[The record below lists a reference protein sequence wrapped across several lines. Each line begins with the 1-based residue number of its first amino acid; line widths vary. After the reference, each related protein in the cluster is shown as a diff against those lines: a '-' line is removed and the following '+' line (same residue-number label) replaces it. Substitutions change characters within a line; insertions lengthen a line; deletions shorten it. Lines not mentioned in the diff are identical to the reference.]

1 MRARATTKEDTMT
14 TTVQER
20 LQGWADDAAKTLT
33 LDDAGAWCAGEDGIR
48 YEGAVAKMRRLAD
61 DLASYLGAERAS
73 VELGID
79 GAGYGVY
86 SLYASVHMEGED
98 FIAYAPIA

>member
-1 MRARATTKEDTMT
+1 MMT
-14 TTVQER
+14 TAQRGAVQEH
-20 LQGWADDAAKTLT
+20 LQGWADDAAQEIT
-33 LDDAGAWCAGEDGIR
+33 LDDARAWCVGDGIG
-48 YEGAVAKMRRLAD
+48 YDQAVAKLCRLAD
-61 DLASYLGAERAS
+61 DLARYLGAERAS

-86 SLYASVHMEGED
+86 SLYASVQMGGAD

>member
-1 MRARATTKEDTMT
+1 M
-14 TTVQER
+14 TTVQAGEVQEH

-33 LDDAGAWCAGEDGIR
+33 LNDAEAWCVGDGIG
-48 YEGAVAKMRRLAD
+48 YDQVVAKMRGLAE
-61 DLASYLGAERAS
+61 DLARDLGASRDW
-73 VELGID
+73 VDLGID

-86 SLYASVHMEGED
+86 SLYASVQIDGED

>member
-1 MRARATTKEDTMT
+1 MMT
-14 TTVQER
+14 TAQRGAVQEH
-20 LQGWADDAAKTLT
+20 LQGWADDAAQEIT
-33 LDDAGAWCAGEDGIR
+33 LDDARAWCVGDGIG
-48 YEGAVAKMRRLAD
+48 YDQAVAKLRRLAD
-61 DLASYLGAERAS
+61 DLARYLGAERAS

-86 SLYASVHMEGED
+86 SLYASVQMGGAD